1 MITQQQ
7 RANSGQSFGYMTAK
21 AVVFCFG
28 LLGIGTTTLILI
40 TFHDAIVK
48 YGDSLKWLMF
58 ISFAILVVLVLVFIA
73 VNLFLIVERRAIE
86 TEIIKQNNFLP
97 RTINAM
103 NARKANYLATD
114 EKEEEAEFVTFTDEK
129 TYEIYSEMIASD
141 SFSLN
146 QLATEIYGNKGG
158 EYNKKL
164 RKSLAKFGVN
174 I

>member
-28 LLGIGTTTLILI
+28 LLGIGTTTLVLI

-73 VNLFLIVERRAIE
+73 VNMFLVIERRALE
-86 TEIIKQNNFLP
+86 TELFKQNNFLP
-97 RTINAM
+97 RTLNGKNTALIEN
-103 NARKANYLATD
+103 KQD
-114 EKEEEAEFVTFTDEK
+114 DEEAEVFITFTDRK